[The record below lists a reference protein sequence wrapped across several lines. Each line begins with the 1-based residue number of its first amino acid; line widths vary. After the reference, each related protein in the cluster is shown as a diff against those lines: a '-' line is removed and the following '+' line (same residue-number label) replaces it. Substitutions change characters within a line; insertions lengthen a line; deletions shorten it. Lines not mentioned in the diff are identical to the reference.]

1 MIFALLAGVCGFLL
15 GLIVGVVGMWCLA
28 AHLEA
33 NREAN
38 RASRIET
45 SSEEFQLW
53 SAAVCAKAKAAK
65 ELPS

>member
-1 MIFALLAGVCGFLL
+1 MIFALLAGACGFLL
-15 GLIVGVVGMWCLA
+15 GLIVAVVGMWCLA
-28 AHLEA
+28 AHL
-33 NREAN
+33 EAN

-53 SAAVCAKAKAAK
+53 GAAVRAKAKATK